1 MGGACRRCAAWRAQ
15 GCRGFGMEPQPEL
28 YVTGAIAVL
37 GIVAMDASKKRDVG
51 APTKK
56 KRK

>member
-1 MGGACRRCAAWRAQ
+1 
-15 GCRGFGMEPQPEL
+15 MEPQPEL
-28 YVTGAIAVL
+28 YVTGVIAVL

>member
-1 MGGACRRCAAWRAQ
+1 
-15 GCRGFGMEPQPEL
+15 MEPQPEL

-56 KRK
+56 KRRDDE